1 MSGVLVLA
9 EVQHRGDSGSRLAP
23 STTELI
29 AAGGRLSQQGAGP
42 LAVALVDHDPEAQAA
57 ALDVGDVA
65 EIVLVRSPS
74 RHFEAH
80 VAQAALEGLIEARRP
95 AVVLAGHT
103 IDSLGFAAAAAA
115 RGGHG
120 FASDVTE
127 AGWSA
132 EHGLRAARGA
142 YDERLIAEL
151 EFPGSETVVLLLRT
165 SGLAPAKPSGGPPAG
180 ARVIA
185 LELALEGRARTEHVE
200 FRREPAGDLDIGQA
214 RMLLSLGRGIA
225 GAENIPRLQQLAER
239 MGATMSVSGPLVEAG
254 WASSARK
261 VGQSGRTVAPRVY
274 LALGISGAAQHVAGM
289 SSSQTIIAVNTDPHA
304 RIFDVAHYGAVA
316 DLFEIAA
323 ELERHFGRQ
332 APED

>member
-9 EVQHRGDSGSRLAP
+9 EVQRRGDSPSRPAA
-23 STTELI
+23 STPELI
-29 AAGGRLSQQGAGP
+29 AAGARLSEQGAGP

-57 ALDVGDVA
+57 ALDVRGVA
-65 EIVLVRSPS
+65 EIVLVRSPC

-103 IDSLGFAAAAAA
+103 IDSLGYAAAEAA

-127 AGWSA
+127 AGWSP
-132 EHGLRAARGA
+132 ERGLRASRSA
-142 YDERLIAEL
+142 YGERLVAEL

-165 SGLAPAKPSGGPPAG
+165 GGLAPAPPSDGDPAG

-185 LELALEGRARTEHVE
+185 LELALQGRARTEHVE
-200 FRREPAGDLDIGQA
+200 FRQEPAGDVDITKA

-239 MGATMSVSGPLVEAG
+239 MGATMSVSGPLVEVG

-323 ELERHFGRQ
+323 ELERHFERQ
-332 APED
+332 APQD